1 MAQNNNRKST
11 NLRVSD
17 NPIEVVKNAG
27 SGVGQTL
34 ANEAQNTA
42 GQILRAAGEI
52 VGLISPRPNHG
63 EIKIEERSSEILIG
77 ERTKEATDGTVTETQ
92 FRQIKETRLWTNRDM
107 ETSREINE
115 LLEALKRE
123 ILATQKISQS
133 FLGDV
138 AKITVEQ
145 PPAKTGV
152 YYLNLLS
159 WLIRV
164 VSKIKEDLNSAS
176 TWLSA
181 YNDKKA
187 KGYWGMF
194 KKHGTGFAMS
204 GERAVASS
212 VG

>member
-11 NLRVSD
+11 NLRASD
-17 NPIEVVKNAG
+17 NPIEVIKNTG
-27 SGVGQTL
+27 SDVGQTL
-34 ANEAQNTA
+34 ANEAQNTT
-42 GQILRAAGEI
+42 GQILRAVGEV
-52 VGLISPRPNHG
+52 VGLAPQRSNHG
-63 EIKIEERSSEILIG
+63 EIEVKEQSSEILFG
-77 ERTKEATDGTVTETQ
+77 EKIEQNAVAETQ
-92 FRQIKETRLWTNRDM
+92 FRQIKETRLWTYRDT
-107 ETSREINE
+107 ETAREINE

-123 ILATQKISQS
+123 VLAAQKISQS

-145 PPAKTGV
+145 APAKTGV
-152 YYLNLLS
+152 YHLNLLT
-159 WLIRV
+159 WLLSLVREIR
-164 VSKIKEDLNSAS
+164 EDLNLAS

-181 YNDKKA
+181 HNNKKA

-204 GERAVASS
+204 GERAIASS